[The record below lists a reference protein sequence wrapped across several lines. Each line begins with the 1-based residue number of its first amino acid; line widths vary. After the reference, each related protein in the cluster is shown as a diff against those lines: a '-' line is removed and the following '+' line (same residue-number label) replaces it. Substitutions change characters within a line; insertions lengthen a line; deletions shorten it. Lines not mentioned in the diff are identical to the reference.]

1 MFCFGPRFSAFFRHH
16 EGSPTVR
23 GITDVGALLALRSH
37 LGMKKL
43 SALRVLSIGVLT
55 ACSAGGG
62 IALAAEVSAETSSS
76 GATTTYFPPSNDSA
90 ATAPTPSAADSD
102 KATTDSVNAD
112 KEAQDK
118 AAADK
123 AASDKQTS
131 DKATADKDATDK
143 ATAEKAATEKTSEPS
158 PSDSPASAA
167 AATPAAES
175 PPATTPSTAAIAPPA
190 ATPPAAT
197 ESAAQPDAKPETPA
211 PPPAA
216 TAEASAPIPVSPIV
230 EGARK
235 KLADKGLIGKDNLAS
250 DVAAAADFYNAH
262 KEPLWIQHGAFNE
275 KAKAVISELQNADDW
290 GLESS
295 DFIIP
300 KLGQGSEAEGAAEA
314 QLTLSALKYARFA
327 RGGRLDPVALSN
339 ILDMKP
345 PVKDPKVVMRELA
358 EAAHPGAFLR
368 GMNPHHE
375 GFERL
380 RQALL
385 KARGKAEAKV
395 EEEEKI
401 DPAELVKIPA
411 GRLIRPGAKNSQVAL
426 LRQRLKVPA
435 SDPADE
441 QVYDDTLVSAVRDY
455 QRNNGLPPDGIVGS
469 RVRAA
474 LNSAGKPPKID
485 NNRNID
491 RLIANMERW
500 RWLPEN
506 LGSFYVMNNIPEF
519 VSEIYKDNHRVLRQ
533 KIVVGMPAWPTPVL
547 KASMQYVIF
556 HPSWGMPDGI
566 KAKELAP
573 RLRQAS
579 NSGFDFFDQLF
590 GGGSGG
596 SGGARVIKAYK
607 LQVYYNGHQIDPN
620 SVNWN
625 TADIS
630 RYSFTQ
636 PPGADNPLGLV
647 KFRFPNKHDV
657 YMHDTPE
664 KGAFSRTNRAL
675 SHGCMRVEEPRKTAE
690 VILQEDKGYSP
701 EKVGELWNSGA
712 SVTLSKQVPVYLVY
726 FTARVEDDGH
736 LATFADLYGNDN
748 RVMSALRGHPVRYNA
763 PEAID
768 PTEADQP
775 GASGDYVSDAGSDDL
790 NDDGPAIRRNRSARA
805 TASRAKY
812 KSPPS
817 TLQDALSSIFLN

>member
-1 MFCFGPRFSAFFRHH
+1 MN
-16 EGSPTVR
+16 
-23 GITDVGALLALRSH
+23 
-37 LGMKKL
+37 KL
-43 SALRVLSIGVLT
+43 TALRVLSIGVF
-55 ACSAGGG
+55 AVCSAGSGV
-62 IALAAEVSAETSSS
+62 ALAGDETSSS
-76 GATTTYFPPSNDSA
+76 GATTTYFPPSNAPA
-90 ATAPTPSAADSD
+90 ATAPATTNPASDSD
-102 KATTDSVNAD
+102 KAATDSATGD

-123 AASDKQTS
+123 AASEKEAA
-131 DKATADKDATDK
+131 DKAAADKASSTPDT
-143 ATAEKAATEKTSEPS
+143 
-158 PSDSPASAA
+158 PASAA
-167 AATPAAES
+167 ATPSTEPAATPSPSTAAATPPPATPVPSDSGSAAATPTPPPAAES
-175 PPATTPSTAAIAPPA
+175 PAKSDTQP
-190 ATPPAAT
+190 TPPAAA
-197 ESAAQPDAKPETPA
+197 EA
-211 PPPAA
+211 PPP
-216 TAEASAPIPVSPIV
+216 IPTSPVV
-230 EGARK
+230 EGARR
-235 KLADKGLIGKDNLAS
+235 KLADKALVGRDNLAS
-250 DVAAAADFYNAH
+250 DVAAAADYYNAH
-262 KEPLWIQHGAFNE
+262 KEPLWIKHGAYNE
-275 KAKAVISELQNADDW
+275 KAKSLISELQSADDW

-295 DFIIP
+295 DFIVP
-300 KLGQGSEAEGAAEA
+300 KLTSGEGSEAEGAAEA

-345 PVKDPKVVMRELA
+345 PVKDPKAVMRELA
-358 EAAHPGAFLR
+358 EASHPGPFLR
-368 GMNPHHE
+368 GFNPHHE

-380 RQALL
+380 RQELL
-385 KARGKAEAKV
+385 KARGKVEAKV
-395 EEEEKI
+395 EEEQKI
-401 DPAELVKIPA
+401 DPAELVKIPP
-411 GRLIRPGAKNSQVAL
+411 GRLIRPGARNDQVSL

-435 SDPADE
+435 TDPAND
-441 QVYDDTLVSAVRDY
+441 QVYDDGLVSAVRDY
-455 QRNNGLPPDGIVGS
+455 QRDKGLRPDGIVGN
-469 RVRAA
+469 RLRAS
-474 LNSAGKPPKID
+474 LNSAGGPPPKID

-519 VSEIYKDNHRVLRQ
+519 VSEIWQGKERVLRQ
-533 KIVVGMPAWPTPVL
+533 KIVVGQPAWPTPVL

-590 GGGSGG
+590 GGGGGG
-596 SGGARVIKAYK
+596 SGGARVIEAYK
-607 LQVYYNGHQIDPN
+607 LQVYYNGHQVDPN

-664 KGAFSRTNRAL
+664 KGAFSQTNRAL
-675 SHGCMRVEEPRKTAE
+675 SHGCMRVEEPRRTAE
-690 VILQEDKGYSP
+690 VILQEDKGFSP
-701 EKVGELWNSGA
+701 DKVGELWNSGA
-712 SVTLSKQVPVYLVY
+712 NVTLSKPVPVYLVY

-736 LATFADLYGNDN
+736 LATFADIYGNDN
-748 RVMSALRGHPVRYNA
+748 RVMSALRGHPVRYDA
-763 PEAID
+763 QEAID

-775 GASGDYVSDAGSDDL
+775 GASGDSVSDAGSDNL
-790 NDDGPAIRRNRSARA
+790 SDDAPPAVRKNRNNNSRA
-805 TASRAKY
+805 TASRSKY
-812 KSPPS
+812 KAPPS
-817 TLQDALSSIFLN
+817 TLQDAFSSIFLN